1 MLMKYFIYDGD
12 FHNIAKLEK
21 KKENKKILFLLK
33 PHRDL

>member
-21 KKENKKILFLLK
+21 KKKKTKKYYFF
-33 PHRDL
+33 